1 MDNKAAATEGVKT
14 LLGDPRRAVRKL
26 SVPMMFAMFCQA
38 LYNIADGIWVA
49 GLGADALASV
59 GLFFPFFMVIIAL
72 GAGLGVGGSSAV
84 SRRIGG
90 GDKRGADNTA
100 IHTILLGVMVA
111 LALSLPML
119 PFLES
124 IFKSFSGSEKVGS
137 LATSYAEVLFG
148 GTVILVFSH
157 ISGALLRGEGDA
169 KRAMKGMIA
178 GSILNIFLD
187 PVFIY
192 LLDMGVRG
200 AAVATVISMTVSALL
215 FSYWLFFK
223 GDTYLKITLRDFV
236 FSSSILREILGV
248 GVPSSLAQLSM
259 SVAMLVINKIVIR
272 AGGTDGVAV
281 FTSGWRIVM
290 LGVIP
295 LIGIATG
302 VVAVTGAAYGAGD
315 RRKLKAAYYY
325 SVKMAL
331 IIELVVG
338 ALTFLFAGQ
347 LAHIFAYSEGSAR
360 ILDELVAFLRIICL
374 FYPAVPFGML
384 TSAMF
389 RGVGKGSRSLIVT
402 MIRTII
408 LQVPVVYL
416 FGIVMDMGLTGIWT
430 GMVAGNVAAT
440 FITFSW
446 GVYTVNRL
454 PLHGDAPPPE
464 TPVTQDI
471 IT

>member
-1 MDNKAAATEGVKT
+1 MEDKKTAATEGVRT
-14 LLGDPRRAVRKL
+14 LLGDPRRAVIKL

-84 SRRIGG
+84 SRRIGMR
-90 GDKRGADNTA
+90 DKGGADNTA
-100 IHTILLGVMVA
+100 IHTILLGVIVA
-111 LALSLPML
+111 LVLSIPVM
-119 PFLES
+119 PFLERL
-124 IFKSFSGSEKVGS
+124 FLSFSGNEKVGS
-137 LATSYAEVLFG
+137 LAADYAEVMVG
-148 GTVILVFSH
+148 GTVILVFGH
-157 ISGALLRGEGDA
+157 IAGALLRGEGDA
-169 KRAMKGMIA
+169 KRAMYGMLA
-178 GSILNIFLD
+178 GSILNIILD

-200 AAVATVISMTVSALL
+200 AAVATVISLTISSLL

-236 FSSSILREILGV
+236 LSSRILREILGV
-248 GVPSSLAQLSM
+248 GLPSSLAQLSM
-259 SVAMLVINKIVIR
+259 SLAMIVINKIVIR

-281 FTSGWRIVM
+281 FTSGWRLVM

-295 LIGIATG
+295 LIGISTG
-302 VVAVTGAAYGAGD
+302 VVAVTGAAYGAGS
-315 RRKLKAAYYY
+315 REKLKTAFYY

-331 IIELVVG
+331 LIEIAVG
-338 ALTFLFAGQ
+338 VLTFIFAGK

-360 ILDELVAFLRIICL
+360 IMDDLVTFLRIICL

-389 RGVGKGSRSLIVT
+389 RGVGRGDRSLVVT
-402 MIRTII
+402 IIRTII
-408 LQVPVVYL
+408 FQVPVAYL
-416 FGIVMDMGLTGIWT
+416 FGITLGMGLNGVWI
-430 GMVAGNVAAT
+430 GMVISNVAAT
-440 FITFSW
+440 FITFTW
-446 GVYTVNRL
+446 GVFTVNRL
-454 PLHGDAPPPE
+454 PLPAPSADDPAF
-464 TPVTQDI
+464 I
-471 IT
+471 S